1 MNKALI
7 IAATLGALVVAS
19 GCGGS
24 VSTIDSVVVIETV
37 APIETTTTQVLV
49 LPADLGAYTS
59 GIGCANYEPD
69 PALVRFVSEWG
80 YCTFE
85 DVNVVLYAFAS
96 QQDRDM
102 FLELLLSVGGLEED
116 IVTQG
121 LVVFVPDSAAKIEPL
136 KQALGM

>member
-1 MNKALI
+1 MM
-7 IAATLGALVVAS
+7 AS

-24 VSTIDSVVVIETV
+24 VATTDSVVVIETV
-37 APIETTTTQVLV
+37 VPIETTTTQVLV
-49 LPADLGAYTS
+49 LPADIGTYTS
-59 GIGCANYEPD
+59 EVGCTNYEPD

-96 QQDRDM
+96 QQDRDT
-102 FLELLLSVGGLEED
+102 FLSLLLSSGGLEED

-136 KQALGM
+136 KRALGM